1 MLENPVLS
9 RKSSFGRILKSK
21 YINMTSRDSG
31 INNNP
36 EASWQLK
43 SKELP
48 IWVRRCGAWV
58 TEVSLILVSGTIP
71 FYLGQLGNIGNKSV
85 PLNPVVVKTTEGIA
99 KTFGIPLQN
108 RYQKVTPLANLLWSG
123 ALLAPVV
130 IVGWQLYL
138 LGTTGQTS
146 PKRWFKIR
154 VVAALG
160 NSPGWKKTL
169 IREGLGKW
177 GLPMGTAYLIW
188 HLTGAFPSLGVLLLL
203 GGLTSLIDIYFVRLN
218 KLHRT
223 GHDTL
228 GSTFVVDARS
238 GQLDSNPFS
247 LSDTQ
252 RQISIATIV
261 LSEKKSESFHLW
273 PWIQKNPGLSLLVV
287 TTVGMVS
294 VLGTIFGTHVYIQN
308 QANWREFKQQD
319 NDMFLALV
327 NKLSLTSNK
336 PQERRV
342 SVLALGSTK
351 DPRAIPLLVNLLGQE
366 KEPSILDGIQQSLVS
381 AGPKVLPE
389 LRRLNQ
395 ALKND
400 LESLRYGNNIQEQA
414 LVSLRIRAT
423 QKAIAKIL
431 KVYSGSLKDVNLSG
445 VDLGQITSTPAS
457 FTLILENTDL
467 SGVKLRGA
475 VLNQASFK
483 NSRFYGPGKDN
494 RLGTFDDSIADL
506 SGANLIE
513 VNLTGAVLGPVIMER
528 ADLLKANLSKAKMP
542 NSIIIKANFSS
553 AKLIATN
560 LHRAN
565 LTETSFTGA
574 DLGSADLSKAK
585 LYRANLSK
593 VKAEG
598 ATFQSSD
605 LRESNW
611 QRGNLSGANFS
622 RANLK
627 KADLSLALLTNAN
640 FRNAQLQN
648 ANLRNTDLSLADLR
662 GANLSGADLKEAK
675 LTVIKPIREDK
686 FLAGPIDT
694 FKSDHLR
701 GVNFNSAKN
710 LNPNQINY
718 ICKQGGIHEKCSSN

>member
-1 MLENPVLS
+1 
-9 RKSSFGRILKSK
+9 
-21 YINMTSRDSG
+21 MTSRDSG

-43 SKELP
+43 SKQLP
-48 IWVRRCGAWV
+48 IWVRRCGAWA
-58 TEVSLILVSGTIP
+58 TEVSLILLSGTVP
-71 FYLGQLGNIGNKSV
+71 FYLGQLGNIGNRSV
-85 PLNPVVVKTTEGIA
+85 PLNPAVAKTTEVIA
-99 KTFGIPLQN
+99 NTFGIPLRN
-108 RYQKVTPLANLLWSG
+108 PNQKVTPLANLLWSG
-123 ALLAPVV
+123 ALFAPVV
-130 IVGWQLYL
+130 IVGWQLFL
-138 LGTTGQTS
+138 LATTGQTL

-154 VVAALG
+154 VVATSG

-169 IREGLGKW
+169 VREGFGKW

-188 HLTGAFPSLGVLLLL
+188 RITGAFPSLGILFLL
-203 GGLTSLIDIYFVRLN
+203 GGLTSFIDIYFIRFN
-218 KLHRT
+218 KLRRT
-223 GHDTL
+223 GHDQL
-228 GSTFVVDARS
+228 GNTFVVDTCS
-238 GQLDSNPFS
+238 CQLDSNPFS
-247 LSDTQ
+247 LNDTEKQ
-252 RQISIATIV
+252 VSTATIV
-261 LSEKKSESFHLW
+261 LSQKKSESFDLW
-273 PWIQKNPGLSLLVV
+273 PWVRQNPGMTLLVM
-287 TTVGMVS
+287 TTVGMAS
-294 VLGTIFGTHVYIQN
+294 VLGTIFGTQVYIQN

-319 NDMFLALV
+319 NDLFLALV
-327 NKLSLTSNK
+327 NKLSLTSNQ
-336 PQERRV
+336 PQQRRV

-351 DPRAIPLLVNLLGQE
+351 DPRAIPLLVDLLAQE

-381 AGPKVLPE
+381 AGPTALPE

-400 LESLRYGNNIQEQA
+400 LESLSYGGNTQEQL

-431 KVYSGSLKDVNLSG
+431 KVYSGSLKNVNLSG

-475 VLNQASFK
+475 ILNQASFK

-513 VNLTGAVLGPVIMER
+513 VNLTGTILGPVVMQH
-528 ADLLKANLSKAKMP
+528 ADLLRANLSKAKMP
-542 NSIIIKANFSS
+542 NSIIIKSNFSS
-553 AKLIATN
+553 AKLIETN

-565 LTETSFTGA
+565 LTEASFTGA
-574 DLGSADLSKAK
+574 DLGSADLSEAN

-598 ATFQSSD
+598 ATFQSSN

-611 QRGNLSGANFS
+611 QGANLSGANFS

-627 KADLSLALLTNAN
+627 TADLSLALLTNTN
-640 FRNAQLQN
+640 FQNAQLQN
-648 ANLRNTDLSLADLR
+648 ANLRNADLSLADLR
-662 GANLSGADLKEAK
+662 GANLSGTDLKGAK
-675 LTVIKPIREDK
+675 LAVPKPNQADQ
-686 FLAGPIDT
+686 FLANPLDI

-701 GVNFNSAKN
+701 GVNFNFAKN

-718 ICKQGGIHEKCSSN
+718 ICKQGGIHEKCSGN

>member
-1 MLENPVLS
+1 
-9 RKSSFGRILKSK
+9 
-21 YINMTSRDSG
+21 MTSPTCDSG

-36 EASWQLK
+36 ETSWQLK
-43 SKELP
+43 SKQLP
-48 IWVRRCGAWV
+48 IWVRRCGAWA
-58 TEVSLILVSGTIP
+58 TEISLIVVSGTVP
-71 FYLGQLGNIGNKSV
+71 FWLGQLSNTGNKSV
-85 PLNPVVVKTTEGIA
+85 PINPVVANTTEVIA
-99 KTFGIPLQN
+99 NTFGIPLRN

-130 IVGWQLYL
+130 IVSWQLYL
-138 LGTTGQTS
+138 LATTGQTL
-146 PKRWFKIR
+146 PKRWFEVR

-169 IREGLGKW
+169 MREGLGKW

-188 HLTGAFPSLGVLLLL
+188 RITGAFPSLGILLLL
-203 GGLTSLIDIYFVRLN
+203 AGLTSFIDIYFVRFN
-218 KLHRT
+218 KLRRT
-223 GHDTL
+223 GHDQL
-228 GSTFVVDARS
+228 GNTFVVDANS

-247 LSDTQ
+247 LGDTETK
-252 RQISIATIV
+252 ISIATIV
-261 LSEKKSESFHLW
+261 LTEKKSESFHLW
-273 PWIQKNPGLSLLVV
+273 PWIRQNPGITLLIV

-327 NKLSLTSNK
+327 NKLSLTSTE
-336 PQERRV
+336 PQQRRV

-351 DPRAIPLLVNLLGQE
+351 DPRAIPLLVDLLGQE
-366 KEPSILDGIQQSLVS
+366 KEPSILDGIQLSLVS
-381 AGPKVLPE
+381 AGPTVLPE

-400 LESLRYGNNIQEQA
+400 LDSLSYGGNSQEQL
-414 LVSLRIRAT
+414 LVSLRLRAT
-423 QKAIAKIL
+423 QKGIAKVL
-431 KVYSGSLKDVNLSG
+431 KVYSGVVKDVDLSG
-445 VDLGQITSTPAS
+445 VDLGQVTSTPAS

-467 SGVKLRGA
+467 SGVKFRGA
-475 VLNQASFK
+475 ILNQASFK
-483 NSRFYGPGKDN
+483 NSRFYGPGQDN

-513 VNLTGAVLGPVIMER
+513 ANLMGAVLGPVVMQR
-528 ADLLKANLSKAKMP
+528 ADLFRATLSKAKMP
-542 NSIIIKANFSS
+542 DSMLIKANLSS
-553 AKLIATN
+553 AKLIETD

-565 LTETSFTGA
+565 LREASFTGA
-574 DLGSADLSKAK
+574 DLGSADLSEAN
-585 LYRANLSK
+585 LYRAHLSK

-611 QRGNLSGANFS
+611 QGANLSGANFS

-627 KADLSLALLTNAN
+627 KADLSLAQLTNAN

-662 GANLSGADLKEAK
+662 GANLSGTDLKGAK
-675 LTVIKPIREDK
+675 LAVPKPAQADQ
-686 FLAGPIDT
+686 FLASPLDT

-701 GVNFNSAKN
+701 GVNFNFAKN
-710 LNPNQINY
+710 LSPNQINY
-718 ICKQGGIHEKCSSN
+718 ICKQGGVHEKCSSN

>member
-1 MLENPVLS
+1 
-9 RKSSFGRILKSK
+9 
-21 YINMTSRDSG
+21 MTSRDSG

-43 SKELP
+43 SKQLP
-48 IWVRRCGAWV
+48 IWVRRCGAWA
-58 TEVSLILVSGTIP
+58 TEVSLILLSGTVP
-71 FYLGQLGNIGNKSV
+71 FYVGQLGNIGNRSV
-85 PLNPVVVKTTEGIA
+85 PLNPAVAKTTEVIA
-99 KTFGIPLQN
+99 NTFGIPLRN
-108 RYQKVTPLANLLWSG
+108 PNQKVTPLANLLWSG
-123 ALLAPVV
+123 ALFAPVV
-130 IVGWQLYL
+130 IVGWQLFL
-138 LGTTGQTS
+138 LATTGQTL

-154 VVAALG
+154 VVATSG

-169 IREGLGKW
+169 VREGFGKW

-188 HLTGAFPSLGVLLLL
+188 RITGAFPSLGILFLL
-203 GGLTSLIDIYFVRLN
+203 GGLTSFIDIYFIRFN
-218 KLHRT
+218 KLRRT
-223 GHDTL
+223 GHDQL
-228 GSTFVVDARS
+228 GNTFVVDTCS
-238 GQLDSNPFS
+238 CQLDSNPFS
-247 LSDTQ
+247 LNDTEKQ
-252 RQISIATIV
+252 VSTATIV
-261 LSEKKSESFHLW
+261 LSQKKSESFDLW
-273 PWIQKNPGLSLLVV
+273 PWVRQNPGMTLLVM
-287 TTVGMVS
+287 TTVGMAS
-294 VLGTIFGTHVYIQN
+294 VLGTIFGTQVYIQN

-319 NDMFLALV
+319 NDLFLALV
-327 NKLSLTSNK
+327 NKLSLTSNQ
-336 PQERRV
+336 PQQRRV

-351 DPRAIPLLVNLLGQE
+351 DPRAIPLLVDLLAQE

-381 AGPKVLPE
+381 AGPTALPE

-400 LESLRYGNNIQEQA
+400 LESLSYGGNTQEQL

-431 KVYSGSLKDVNLSG
+431 KVYSGSLKNVNLSG

-475 VLNQASFK
+475 ILNQASFK

-513 VNLTGAVLGPVIMER
+513 VNLTGTILGPVVMQH
-528 ADLLKANLSKAKMP
+528 ADLLRANLSKAKMP
-542 NSIIIKANFSS
+542 NSIIIKSNFSS
-553 AKLIATN
+553 AKLIETN

-565 LTETSFTGA
+565 LTEASFTGA
-574 DLGSADLSKAK
+574 DLGSADLSEAN

-598 ATFQSSD
+598 ATFQSSN

-611 QRGNLSGANFS
+611 QGANLSGANFS

-627 KADLSLALLTNAN
+627 KADLSLALLTNTN
-640 FRNAQLQN
+640 FQNAQLQN
-648 ANLRNTDLSLADLR
+648 ANLRNADLSLADLR
-662 GANLSGADLKEAK
+662 GANLSGTDLKGAK
-675 LTVIKPIREDK
+675 LAVPKPNQADQ
-686 FLAGPIDT
+686 FLANPLDI

-701 GVNFNSAKN
+701 GVNFNLAKN

-718 ICKQGGIHEKCSSN
+718 ICKQGGIHEKCSGN

>member
-1 MLENPVLS
+1 
-9 RKSSFGRILKSK
+9 
-21 YINMTSRDSG
+21 MTSRDSG

-43 SKELP
+43 SKQLP
-48 IWVRRCGAWV
+48 IWVRRCGAWA
-58 TEVSLILVSGTIP
+58 TEVSLILLSGTVP
-71 FYLGQLGNIGNKSV
+71 FYVGQLGNIGNRSV
-85 PLNPVVVKTTEGIA
+85 PLNPAVAKTTEVIA
-99 KTFGIPLQN
+99 NTFGIPLRN
-108 RYQKVTPLANLLWSG
+108 PNQKVTPLANLLWSG
-123 ALLAPVV
+123 ALFAPVV
-130 IVGWQLYL
+130 IVGWQLFL
-138 LGTTGQTS
+138 LATTGQTL

-154 VVAALG
+154 VVATSG

-169 IREGLGKW
+169 VREGFGKW

-188 HLTGAFPSLGVLLLL
+188 RITGAFPSLGILFLL
-203 GGLTSLIDIYFVRLN
+203 GGLTSFIDIYFIRFN
-218 KLHRT
+218 KLRRT
-223 GHDTL
+223 GHDQLGNTL
-228 GSTFVVDARS
+228 VIDTCSF
-238 GQLDSNPFS
+238 QLDSNPFS
-247 LSDTQ
+247 LNDTEKQ
-252 RQISIATIV
+252 VSTATIV
-261 LSEKKSESFHLW
+261 LSKKKSESFDLW
-273 PWIQKNPGLSLLVV
+273 PWVRQNPGMTLLVM
-287 TTVGMVS
+287 TTVGMAS
-294 VLGTIFGTHVYIQN
+294 VLGTIFGTQVYIQN

-319 NDMFLALV
+319 NDLFLALV
-327 NKLSLTSNK
+327 NKLSLTSNQ
-336 PQERRV
+336 PQQRRV

-351 DPRAIPLLVNLLGQE
+351 DPRAIPLLVDLLAQE

-381 AGPKVLPE
+381 AGPTALPE

-400 LESLRYGNNIQEQA
+400 LESLSYGGNTQEQL

-431 KVYSGSLKDVNLSG
+431 KVYSGSLKNVNLSG

-475 VLNQASFK
+475 ILNQASFK

-513 VNLTGAVLGPVIMER
+513 VNLTGTILGPVVMQH
-528 ADLLKANLSKAKMP
+528 ADLLRANLSKAKMP
-542 NSIIIKANFSS
+542 NSIIIKSNFSS
-553 AKLIATN
+553 AKLIETN

-565 LTETSFTGA
+565 LTEASFTGA
-574 DLGSADLSKAK
+574 DLGSADLSEAN

-598 ATFQSSD
+598 ATFRSSN

-611 QRGNLSGANFS
+611 QGANLSGANFS

-627 KADLSLALLTNAN
+627 KADLSLALLTNTN
-640 FRNAQLQN
+640 FQNAQLQN
-648 ANLRNTDLSLADLR
+648 ANLRNADLSLADLR
-662 GANLSGADLKEAK
+662 GANLSGTDLKGAK
-675 LTVIKPIREDK
+675 LAVPKPNQADQ
-686 FLAGPIDT
+686 FLANPLDI

-701 GVNFNSAKN
+701 GVNFNFAKN

-718 ICKQGGIHEKCSSN
+718 ICKQGGIHEKCSGN